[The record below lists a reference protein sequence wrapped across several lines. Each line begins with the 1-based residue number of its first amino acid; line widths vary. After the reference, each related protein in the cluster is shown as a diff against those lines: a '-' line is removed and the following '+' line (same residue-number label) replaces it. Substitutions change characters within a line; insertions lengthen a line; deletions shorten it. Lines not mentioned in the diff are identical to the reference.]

1 MPIGST
7 GDRREMGLHQV
18 TSEHAVV
25 PPNRENLDQTLSER
39 LELLSPYLAVIAKA
53 KEASPSNFA
62 DNQLFD
68 VLYRLVEITEI
79 SKLKVAE
86 MVADWDR
93 TERPKVLARMKG

>member
-1 MPIGST
+1 
-7 GDRREMGLHQV
+7 MGLHQV

-25 PPNRENLDQTLSER
+25 PLNKDNLDQTLSER
-39 LELLSPYLAVIAKA
+39 LEILSPYLAVIAKA
-53 KEASPSNFA
+53 KEASPSNLA

-68 VLYRLVEITEI
+68 VLYRLVEITEL

-93 TERPKVLARMKG
+93 TERPKVLARMKGQS